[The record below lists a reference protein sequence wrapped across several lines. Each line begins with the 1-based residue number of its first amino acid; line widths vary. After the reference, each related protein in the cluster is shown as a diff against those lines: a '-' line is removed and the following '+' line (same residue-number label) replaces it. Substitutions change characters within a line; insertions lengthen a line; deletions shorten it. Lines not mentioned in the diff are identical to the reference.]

1 MERKL
6 SPTHTW
12 HFFKT
17 GGLDQALIRTGAD
30 IANLAS
36 LDQKL
41 WAALSCPTQGIR
53 FDAKTLELLDSDK
66 DGRIRAP
73 ELLNAVAWLSA
84 RLTSLDP
91 LTAGSDTVK
100 LACLNPATPEG
111 QALLANA
118 KRILANLGKASADA
132 ITLADV
138 GDTAK
143 IFAETR
149 FNGDGI
155 IPADASEDPAIRKTI
170 TDIIS
175 LFGAETD
182 RSGKPGVNQAKTDAF
197 FAAAAAYL
205 DWTSKASSDPA
216 VLPLGDK
223 TAAAADAL
231 AAVRAKIDDYFTRC
245 RMAEFD
251 PRAAQA
257 LSRTDADLA
266 ALAGMELTDSMP
278 ALASFPLAKIEAG
291 CGLQLLTGINPAWAK
306 AIAAFREN
314 SVNPLLG
321 ADCATLS
328 DAQWLAL
335 KAKLAP
341 FDAWTAAK
349 AGAEVA
355 ALGNERLA
363 ALLKS
368 KAHAEITA
376 LIAKD
381 AALEAENAQITEVE
395 RLIRYHANFVN
406 LLNNYVNMGRL
417 YNPKEV
423 AIFQVGTLYMDARAC
438 NLCFHVDDVGAHSAQ
453 AAASKCCLAYC
464 TLTRPGSKET
474 RTICAA
480 FTAGFAQ
487 TLWVG
492 RNGIFYDLD
501 GKDWDATIVKMVDN
515 AISIREAFW
524 DPWRKIAAMISGQ
537 VNKMLAARQTAALT
551 SASAKVATVGT
562 AGDAP
567 AEAPKKMEG
576 AALASSVAALG
587 IAIGL
592 IGSAIGG
599 LVGVISGLPLWK
611 TALGIVA
618 VLLIVSGPSMILG
631 WLRLRAR
638 DIAPILNAC
647 GWAINRRLRFSLK
660 LGRLFT
666 SEAALPGNS
675 ERQLTDPYADDTST
689 RNTII
694 AVLVLAAVLA
704 GLWFAGVLDHAL
716 PGCMKRHPPACAI
729 PAAQAPAVPAAPSS
743 TP

>member
-1 MERKL
+1 MAT
-6 SPTHTW
+6 SSDTPHVW

-17 GGLDQALIRTGAD
+17 CGLDQALIRSGAD
-30 IANLAS
+30 IANLAA

-41 WAALSCPTQGIR
+41 WTALSCPTRGIR

-66 DGRIRAP
+66 DGRIRVP
-73 ELLNAVAWLSA
+73 ELLNAIAWLSV
-84 RLTSLDP
+84 RLTSFDP
-91 LTAGSDTVK
+91 LIAGSDTVK
-100 LACLNPATPEG
+100 LASLNAATAEG
-111 QALLANA
+111 KALLANA
-118 KRILANLGKASADA
+118 KRILANLGKGAADA
-132 ITLADV
+132 ITLSDV

-155 IPADASEDPAIRKTI
+155 VPADASEDPAIQQAI
-170 TDIIS
+170 ADIIT
-175 LFGAETD
+175 LLGAETD

-197 FAAAAAYL
+197 FADAAAYL
-205 DWTSKASSDPA
+205 GWAEKASSDPA
-216 VLPLGDK
+216 ILPLGDK
-223 TAAAADAL
+223 TAAAAAAL

-266 ALAGMELTDSMP
+266 TLADKELSDSQP
-278 ALASFPLAKIEAG
+278 AIAAFPLSKIEAG
-291 CGLQLLTGINPAWAK
+291 RDLPLLAGANPYWAD
-306 AIAAFREN
+306 ALAAFHAAT
-314 SVNPLLG
+314 VTPLLG
-321 ADCATLS
+321 DCESLSAT
-328 DAQWLAL
+328 QWLAL
-335 KAKLAP
+335 KAKFAP
-341 FDAWTAAK
+341 FESWIAAK
-349 AGAEVA
+349 AGAETA
-355 ALGNERLA
+355 TLGNDRLS

-368 KAHAEITA
+368 NAQATITA

-395 RLIRYHANFVN
+395 RLIRYHANLVN

-417 YNPKEV
+417 YDPKSV
-423 AIFQVGTLYMDARAC
+423 SIFQVGTLYLDARAC
-438 NLCFHVDDVGAHSAQ
+438 NLCFHVDDIGGHSAQ

-464 TLTRPGSKET
+464 TLSRPGTQET

-524 DPWRKIAAMISGQ
+524 EPWRKIAAMISSQ
-537 VNKMLAARQTAALT
+537 INKMLAARQTAALT
-551 SASAKVATVGT
+551 NASLKAATLGT
-562 AGDAP
+562 AAP

-599 LVGVISGLPLWK
+599 LVSVISGMPLWK
-611 TALGIVA
+611 TALGILA
-618 VLLIVSGPSMILG
+618 VLLIVSGPSMVLG
-631 WLRLRAR
+631 WFRLRAR

-647 GWAINRRLRFSLK
+647 GWAVNRRLRFSLK

-666 SEAALPGNS
+666 SEAALPVNS
-675 ERQLTDPYADDTST
+675 VRQLKDPYADDNAT
-689 RNTII
+689 RNII
-694 AVLVLAAVLA
+694 ITVLVLVAVVA
-704 GLWFAGVLDHAL
+704 GLWFTGILDPAL
-716 PGCMKRHPPACAI
+716 PGCLKRQKPAC
-729 PAAQAPAVPAAPSS
+729 PAPTAEASVAPVAP
-743 TP
+743 

>member
-1 MERKL
+1 MDTTL
-6 SPTHTW
+6 NPTHTW

-17 GGLDQALIRTGAD
+17 CGLDQALIRTGAD
-30 IANLAS
+30 IANLAA

-41 WAALSCPTQGIR
+41 WAALSCPTKGIR
-53 FDAKTLELLDSDK
+53 LDAKTLELLDTDK
-66 DGRIRAP
+66 DGRIRVP
-73 ELLNAVAWLSA
+73 ELLSAVAWLSA

-91 LTAGSDTVK
+91 LIAGSDTVK
-100 LACLNPATPEG
+100 LASLNTATPEG
-111 QALLANA
+111 KALLANA
-118 KRILANLGKASADA
+118 KRILANLGKGSADA

-155 IPADASEDPAIRKTI
+155 IPADASEDPSIRQVI

-175 LFGAETD
+175 LLGAETD

-205 DWTSKASSDPA
+205 DWAGKPSSDLA
-216 VLPLGDK
+216 ILPLGDK
-223 TAAAADAL
+223 TAGASAAL

-245 RMAEFD
+245 RMAAFD
-251 PRAAQA
+251 PRAALA

-266 ALAGMELTDSMP
+266 TLADKELTDGLP
-278 ALASFPLAKIEAG
+278 AIAAFPLSKIEAG
-291 CGLQLLTGINPAWAK
+291 RDLPLVAGANPYWADALTAFQ
-306 AIAAFREN
+306 AAA
-314 SVNPLLG
+314 VAPLFG
-321 ADCATLS
+321 ADCETLS
-328 DAQWLAL
+328 AAQWLTL
-335 KAKLAP
+335 KATFAP
-341 FDAWTAAK
+341 FDAWAAAK
-349 AGAEVA
+349 TGAEVA
-355 ALGNERLA
+355 SLGTDRLA
-363 ALLKS
+363 ALLAS
-368 KAHAEITA
+368 KAKSEITA

-381 AALEAENAQITEVE
+381 AALEAENAHITEVE
-395 RLIRYHANFVN
+395 RLIRFHANLVS

-417 YNPKEV
+417 YDPKSV
-423 AIFQVGTLYMDARAC
+423 AIFQVGTLYLDARAC
-438 NLCFHVDDVGAHSAQ
+438 SLCFHVDDIGSHSAQ

-464 TLTRPGSKET
+464 TLTRPGTQET

-524 DPWRKIAAMISGQ
+524 DPWRKIAAMISSQ

-551 SASAKVATVGT
+551 NASLKAASVGT
-562 AGDAP
+562 AAP
-567 AEAPKKMEG
+567 AAAEAPKKMEG

-599 LVGVISGLPLWK
+599 LVSVISGLPLWK
-611 TALGIVA
+611 TALGIVS

-631 WLRLRAR
+631 WFRLRAR

-666 SEAALPGNS
+666 SEATLPENS
-675 ERQLTDPYADDTST
+675 VRQLKDPYADDHST
-689 RNTII
+689 RNTVIT
-694 AVLVLAAVLA
+694 LAVLA
-704 GLWFAGVLDHAL
+704 LAVAGLWYAGVLDHAL
-716 PGCMKRHPPACAI
+716 PGCLKRHPPACAA
-729 PAAQAPAVPAAPSS
+729 PAADAPAAPAK
-743 TP
+743 PAPAP

>member
-1 MERKL
+1 MTT
-6 SPTHTW
+6 STTSSHTW

-17 GGLDQALIRTGAD
+17 CGLDQVLIRTGAD

-41 WAALSCPTQGIR
+41 WTALSCPTQGIR
-53 FDAKTLELLDSDK
+53 FDAKTLALLDSDK
-66 DGRIRAP
+66 DGRIRVP
-73 ELLNAVAWLSA
+73 EILNAIAWLSA

-91 LTAGSDTVK
+91 LIAGTDTVK
-100 LACLNPATPEG
+100 LASLNADNPEG
-111 QALLANA
+111 RALLANA
-118 KRILANLGKASADA
+118 KRILANLGKGSADA

-155 IPADASEDPAIRKTI
+155 IPADASEAPAIQQAI
-170 TDIIS
+170 TEIID

-182 RSGKPGVNQAKTDAF
+182 RSGKPGVNQSKTDAF

-205 DWTSKASSDPA
+205 DWAGKASADPA
-216 VLPLGDK
+216 ILPLGEK
-223 TAAAADAL
+223 TAAAAAAL
-231 AAVRAKIDDYFTRC
+231 ATVRAKIDDYFTRC

-251 PRAAQA
+251 PRAAHA
-257 LSRTDADLA
+257 LSRTEADLST
-266 ALAGMELTDSMP
+266 LADKDLTDGLP
-278 ALASFPLAKIEAG
+278 AIAAFPLSKIEAG
-291 CGLQLLTGINPAWAK
+291 RDLPLLAGANPYWAD
-306 AIAAFREN
+306 ALAAFHA
-314 SVNPLLG
+314 SAVMPLFG
-321 ADCATLS
+321 ADCKTLS
-328 DAQWLAL
+328 ATHWQAL
-335 KAKLAP
+335 KAKFAP
-341 FDAWTAAK
+341 FEAWIASK
-349 AGAEVA
+349 AGTQTEK
-355 ALGNERLA
+355 LGNERLST
-363 ALLKS
+363 LLKS
-368 KAHAEITA
+368 NAQTTITA

-395 RLIRYHANFVN
+395 RLIRYHANLVN

-417 YNPKEV
+417 YDPKSV
-423 AIFQVGTLYMDARAC
+423 TLFQVGTLYLDARAC
-438 NLCFHVDDVGAHSAQ
+438 NLCFHVEDIGAHAAQ

-464 TLTRPGSKET
+464 TLARPGTKET

-524 DPWRKIAAMISGQ
+524 DPWRKIAAMISSQ
-537 VNKMLAARQTAALT
+537 VNKILAARQTAALT
-551 SASAKVATVGT
+551 SASAKVATIGT
-562 AGDAP
+562 AAP

-576 AALASSVAALG
+576 AALASSVAAIG

-599 LVGVISGLPLWK
+599 LVSAVSGMPLWK
-611 TALGIVA
+611 TALGILA

-631 WLRLRAR
+631 WFRLRAR

-647 GWAINRRLRFSLK
+647 GWAVNRRLRFSLK
-660 LGRLFT
+660 LGSLFT
-666 SEAALPGNS
+666 SEATLPANS
-675 ERQLTDPYADDTST
+675 VRQLKDPYADDNTT
-689 RNTII
+689 RNIVIT
-694 AVLVLAAVLA
+694 VLALA
-704 GLWFAGVLDHAL
+704 AIVTGLWFAGVLDHAL
-716 PGCMKRHPPACAI
+716 PDCMKKHQPSAC
-729 PAAQAPAVPAAPSS
+729 PAPAVTMPAAPAA
-743 TP
+743 PAAP